1 VFVIFDAASN
11 QTGQAFHSDT
21 ISQETL
27 SYSVRLKYSFDQ
39 SPRLSDISDVPLRPV
54 HTMRN
59 ESKSRLFTDFS
70 ACLRF
75 GFICSIN
82 YIVYS
87 LVKSML
93 AFAFNL

>member
-1 VFVIFDAASN
+1 MFVIFDAASN
-11 QTGQAFHSDT
+11 QTGQTFHSDT

-39 SPRLSDISDVPLRPV
+39 SPRLTDIYDVPLRPV
-54 HTMRN
+54 HTN
-59 ESKSRLFTDFS
+59 ESKSRLFSGFS
-70 ACLRF
+70 ACLPF

-93 AFAFNL
+93 TSALSL